1 MYIAAPHL
9 LTPPK
14 AVTTAAMAKSHNK
27 PTASKLGGSAVVAAA
42 ALVLLKELRAT
53 LRRRLSR
60 KAFAPSLSTSL
71 GRDGGGAR
79 GVGGWEAVSLDLRA
93 QLAEQGLDIVAGG
106 LQWQQRQGRRT
117 DSARTIQLSHNLL
130 YPTSSAESSSVDN
143 ASSGVKWTLVRA
155 PTT

>member
-1 MYIAAPHL
+1 M
-9 LTPPK
+9 
-14 AVTTAAMAKSHNK
+14 
-27 PTASKLGGSAVVAAA
+27 
-42 ALVLLKELRAT
+42 
-53 LRRRLSR
+53 
-60 KAFAPSLSTSL
+60 
-71 GRDGGGAR
+71 
-79 GVGGWEAVSLDLRA
+79 SLDLRA